1 MLPQYTQRLHGFP
14 IRTRQ
19 FNVLACSC
27 RFSFLCTTMQNASKK
42 GTVKLD
48 AFEN

>member
-14 IRTRQ
+14 IRARQ
-19 FNVLACSC
+19 FNALACSC
-27 RFSFLCTTMQNASKK
+27 RFSFLRTTMQNASKK
-42 GTVKLD
+42 DTVKLD